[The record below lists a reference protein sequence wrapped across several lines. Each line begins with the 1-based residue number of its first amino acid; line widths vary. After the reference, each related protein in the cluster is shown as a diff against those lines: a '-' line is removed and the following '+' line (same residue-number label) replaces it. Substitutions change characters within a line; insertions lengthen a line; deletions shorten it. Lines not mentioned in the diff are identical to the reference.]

1 MRTEGSTRARPQAHV
16 YTQVEPMRQLD
27 QAPTSPNVAPP
38 APDRRNDSSATA
50 PVRRGR
56 GSVSHRSPL
65 QKLEGALDNISK
77 EERRARVADAE
88 ARAEDR
94 LAARRASE
102 QHEYSRTR
110 TRHFS
115 SAAAPEPAVERVP
128 SDRRNVPMPEPVP
141 SASNRPQK
149 DTDEGTIRR
158 KPVGQDQ
165 HIIQPS
171 SRGAQRKQE
180 AYSTENRGKRAAVPA
195 NGPGR
200 SVKFREPDANTPHS
214 SGPTAVATSAGIA
227 LAGIDGP
234 NEHRQEPQPAI
245 GRNGSVGRSNSRKL
259 QKRNVPQEYH
269 KPLANRDNGKAPD
282 AYRQLSSDRMGHSQG
297 ARAAETYH
305 ESDPVPREVVRK
317 PVSEGPRYEVP
328 PQTAG
333 ARRAQDKVGF
343 NQEDPAA
350 VAADRE
356 EQGHRHLSGL
366 FHRHHSE
373 ERRYAPFKG
382 LDDWKTADKAI
393 LTADDLNVD
402 GDSETDLAQAW
413 WERTGS
419 HRRRTSQTGIAS
431 AQYDGLNGSYD
442 DQTGQTRFNPTLYM
456 KCGPLLRYTGMKRE
470 SRMGRNDR
478 WFWRGSVMIVTID
491 RYSNYDTPPV
501 LRLFVQSKFLLPPP
515 PAELDESNGQ
525 KLASEY
531 VDPLAGE
538 AKVSRTGK
546 TLYVRPVEDL
556 EEGIDLS
563 TREDDTGLFEL
574 SRSAS
579 NNRSRISRKD
589 GEKAGKFR
597 EVKAARLHAERGVTF
612 WRFNIEVELGKV
624 QSRLAYRINRGP
636 AIGFWVPARG
646 ETMNIMFHSCNG
658 FSLSVDPN
666 QFCGPDPMWRDVLNN
681 HQTRPFHVM
690 IGGGDQIYND
700 KSTQATTYFKE
711 WLATKNAMTKHAA
724 QFTPEMQD
732 ELEQF
737 YLDRYAMWF
746 SQGLFGMAASQ
757 IPMVNMWDDHDII
770 DGFGSYPHHFM
781 KNPVFCG
788 LGAVAFKYY
797 MLFQHQSVPDETERQ
812 EESWL
817 LGAAPGPYINQLS
830 RNIFMF
836 LGKNVAFLGLDCRTE
851 RMRDEVLSEDS
862 YYKIFE
868 RCRREIRK
876 GETKHLIVLLGVP
889 IAYPRLNF
897 LENLLTSRVMDPIKA
912 LGRTGMLGGFVNKF
926 DGGVEI
932 LDDLD
937 DHWTAKHH
945 KAERN
950 WFIQELQELA
960 ADKSVRVTILGGDVH
975 LAAVG
980 QFYSKKRL
988 HIPKDRDHRYM
999 PNIISSA
1006 IVNTPPPELMGDI
1019 LNKRNKIHHLDEDT
1033 DEDMIPMF
1041 THDVDGK
1048 PRNNHHLLPRR
1059 NWCSLREYRPGTTP
1073 PPTPSQRARSLDG
1086 SFAEEAH
1093 VRRTGSMTRN
1103 DFKPSNIIRRISGR
1117 GPPPSFYNDSRR
1129 QRSVSFDGTA
1139 NSRTG
1144 NFNQMTLPTAMA
1156 TGSQPQLNRPAADP
1170 PRPNPFHRRPTGLSI
1185 KAARK
1190 GGPFDPDAGYDSD
1203 DPDNV
1208 AGAINLEHGLDV
1220 VLNLEVSQHDPAGI
1234 TAPYRLLIPA
1244 LEYHGPVKE
1253 SVDELMKKRPAGA
1266 GFKGFFGSFG
1276 GQGGRKGSGRGERDS
1291 YIDSRDAS
1299 PLSDEPRTSDHHM
1312 DTSHRR
1318 TRSRSRS
1325 RSRTRDLG
1333 GDGTFGL
1340 RERDTHASNG
1350 VSRRPRSPPA
1360 TQLPAPAP
1368 GEPNI
1373 EYGQGP
1379 IYGTNR
1385 NLQRADPAREGRYLS
1400 SDSLP
1405 QTHHNANPNAN
1416 IPRRSTSASMRSW
1429 DAEDDRGGLGSG
1441 RGRGFKDAFGEV
1453 KQELRGGLRAL
1464 SAGLRRPSAS
1474 RERGFVVERRGD
1486 RAVLG
1491 DRGIPGEEVGG
1502 TERVLNGGG
1511 GGVGGGAART
1521 SMAQTRDYGGADG
1534 VEEPSGTAATQDKRR
1549 GSGGWKVWR

>member
-1 MRTEGSTRARPQAHV
+1 MEARLDSASYTRGPQPAPPQAYQAQNLQQPASYRRYPQQPTQSYGPRPPDELIYPQQYSGSAQNGSARPSKRRSSTSNTRPANGQPSNYAIAPEPLRYEDAYTGSFAAPAGSQSHKRYQPAPAMRTEGSTRARPQAHV
-16 YTQVEPMRQLD
+16 YTQVEPMRQVQ

-38 APDRRNDSSATA
+38 ARDHRDDPAT
-50 PVRRGR
+50 VRRGR

-88 ARAEDR
+88 AKAEER

-102 QHEYSRTR
+102 QDEYTRTR
-110 TRHFS
+110 TRRVS
-115 SAAAPEPAVERVP
+115 SAAAPEQVVDRVP
-128 SDRRNVPMPEPVP
+128 ADRRNVSMPEPLP
-141 SASNRPQK
+141 SSSQRPRRN
-149 DTDEGTIRR
+149 TDQGIAR

-165 HIIQPS
+165 YAAES
-171 SRGAQRKQE
+171 SRRESRRPQE
-180 AYSTENRGKRAAVPA
+180 SYKIENRKRATLPQ

-200 SVKFREPDANTPHS
+200 SVTFREPDASAPQS
-214 SGPTAVATSAGIA
+214 SGAAAVATSAGFA
-227 LAGIDGP
+227 LAGIDSP
-234 NEHRQEPQPAI
+234 NGYRQESQPEI

-259 QKRNVPQEYH
+259 QKRNVPQEYQQ
-269 KPLANRDNGKAPD
+269 PLASRDNGKRPE
-282 AYRQLSSDRMGHSQG
+282 AYSQLSSDRMGHSQG
-297 ARAAETYH
+297 ARAAEAYH
-305 ESDPVPREVVRK
+305 EPDPVPREIVRK
-317 PVSEGPRYEVP
+317 PVAGGPKYEMP

-333 ARRAQDKVGF
+333 ARRAQDTVGF

-350 VAADRE
+350 VATDSCE
-356 EQGHRHLSGL
+356 PGQHHFSGL

-402 GDSETDLAQAW
+402 GDSETDLTQGW
-413 WERTGS
+413 WERTSS
-419 HRRRTSQTGIAS
+419 HRRRTSQGGIAS

-442 DQTGQTRFNPTLYM
+442 DQTGQTRFNPPLYM
-456 KCGPLLRYTGMKRE
+456 KCGPLLRYTGMRRE
-470 SRMGRNDR
+470 SRMGLKDR
-478 WFWRGSVMIVTID
+478 WLWRGSVMIVTID
-491 RYSNYDTPPV
+491 KYSIYDTPPV
-501 LRLFVQSKFLLPPP
+501 LRLFVQSRNLLPPP
-515 PAELDESNGQ
+515 PAELDESTGQ

-556 EEGIDLS
+556 EEGVDLS
-563 TREDDTGLFEL
+563 TREDDSGLFEL
-574 SRSAS
+574 SRSAT

-690 IGGGDQIYND
+690 LGGGDQIYND
-700 KSTQATTYFKE
+700 RATQATTYFKE
-711 WLATKNAMTKHAA
+711 WLATKNSVIKHTA

-757 IPMVNMWDDHDII
+757 IPMVNIWDDHDII
-770 DGFGSYPHHFM
+770 DGYGSYPHHFM

-797 MLFQHQSVPDETERQ
+797 MLFQHQSVPDETERH
-812 EESWL
+812 EASWL

-836 LGKNVAFLGLDCRTE
+836 LGQNVAFLGLDCRTE
-851 RMRDEVLSEDS
+851 RMRDEVLSEDT

-960 ADKSVRVTILGGDVH
+960 AEKSVRVTILGGDVH

-980 QFYSKKRL
+980 QFYSNKRL

-999 PNIISSA
+999 PNVISSA

-1019 LNKRNKIHHLDEDT
+1019 LNKRNKIHHLDDNT

-1059 NWCSLREYRPGTTP
+1059 NWCSLREYRPGSTP

-1086 SFAEEAH
+1086 SFVDQAH
-1093 VRRTGSMTRN
+1093 VPRTRSNG
-1103 DFKPSNIIRRISGR
+1103 FKPGNIIRRLSGR
-1117 GPPPSFYNDSRR
+1117 DPQPTPYVDNRR
-1129 QRSVSFDGTA
+1129 QRSVSFDGAT
-1139 NSRTG
+1139 NSRAG
-1144 NFNQMTLPTAMA
+1144 NPNQTNSTLPSN
-1156 TGSQPQLNRPAADP
+1156 GSQPHLHRPAADP
-1170 PRPNPFHRRPTGLSI
+1170 PRPNPFHRRPTGLSV

-1220 VLNLEVSQHDPAGI
+1220 VLNLEVSQHEPVGI
-1234 TAPYRLLIPA
+1234 TTPYRLLVPA

-1253 SVDELMKKRPAGA
+1253 SVDELMKKRNGA
-1266 GFKGFFGSFG
+1266 GIKGFFGSFG
-1276 GQGGRKGSGRGERDS
+1276 GQ
-1291 YIDSRDAS
+1291 
-1299 PLSDEPRTSDHHM
+1299 
-1312 DTSHRR
+1312 
-1318 TRSRSRS
+1318 
-1325 RSRTRDLG
+1325 
-1333 GDGTFGL
+1333 
-1340 RERDTHASNG
+1340 
-1350 VSRRPRSPPA
+1350 
-1360 TQLPAPAP
+1360 
-1368 GEPNI
+1368 
-1373 EYGQGP
+1373 
-1379 IYGTNR
+1379 
-1385 NLQRADPAREGRYLS
+1385 
-1400 SDSLP
+1400 
-1405 QTHHNANPNAN
+1405 
-1416 IPRRSTSASMRSW
+1416 
-1429 DAEDDRGGLGSG
+1429 
-1441 RGRGFKDAFGEV
+1441 
-1453 KQELRGGLRAL
+1453 
-1464 SAGLRRPSAS
+1464 
-1474 RERGFVVERRGD
+1474 
-1486 RAVLG
+1486 
-1491 DRGIPGEEVGG
+1491 
-1502 TERVLNGGG
+1502 
-1511 GGVGGGAART
+1511 
-1521 SMAQTRDYGGADG
+1521 
-1534 VEEPSGTAATQDKRR
+1534 
-1549 GSGGWKVWR
+1549 